1 MIFTPSTARKRP
13 TTDQKDDDD
22 LATGINSCIL
32 VFRVLCFYH
41 LEHGTPPKTPRTS
54 RRNRIDEETTIQ
66 VKSSWI
72 MI

>member
-1 MIFTPSTARKRP
+1 MF
-13 TTDQKDDDD
+13 
-22 LATGINSCIL
+22 
-32 VFRVLCFYH
+32 VFRVLYFYH